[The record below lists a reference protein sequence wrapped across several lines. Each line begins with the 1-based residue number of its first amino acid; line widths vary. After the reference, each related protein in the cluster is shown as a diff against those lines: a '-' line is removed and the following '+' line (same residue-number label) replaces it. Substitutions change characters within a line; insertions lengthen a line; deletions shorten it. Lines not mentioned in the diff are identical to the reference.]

1 MSHTFS
7 RREILKL
14 SGVALGSSVVW
25 PGTIA
30 GAWSEL
36 NPPPGLTQQNTLFKS
51 LKHFYPGEQL
61 NAHEMRISFLGTSPV
76 LRRAQQGSS
85 VFVELGNGEAFV
97 FDCGSGVMANYAA
110 MQIPMSKM
118 RKVFLTH
125 LHGDHTSDLTHL
137 YCFGPQQDGKS
148 PLYIWGPSASGVED
162 PSIPGK
168 YYDDGTLNFCWHFR
182 EMNRWH
188 TESQSFVATRWK
200 GAEGDGYEIIATELN
215 WRTGEKSAPW
225 NTDGTVPY
233 PNPDPGP
240 FNTCTKPDDSCVN
253 PDDTC
258 FNPLGGVAY
267 ENEATGVRISF
278 FPVVHD
284 RNGSIGYKLEWL
296 TEGLSMIFT
305 GDTKPNDF
313 VIEAAKRGVS
323 VLIHETVVP
332 PEVWS
337 VRQGGLPDDDSPG
350 VVTAAGIQEN
360 SHTPQT
366 ACGYILSQIAQQGIA
381 PRLAVVTHFQATDD
395 TIGPALESIRAWY
408 RQGEVTFATDLMV
421 LNVSKDRILKRKAVV
436 SDYAWTP
443 PVADARAKNGTE
455 TPKYYDL
462 SPDNPYA
469 PMAPLKQFSQCLL
482 NHVIDPCVYDTSDYA
497 CTHPYSPSSG

>member
-1 MSHTFS
+1 MSTCKFS

-14 SGVALGSSVVW
+14 SGVTLGGMFLGTSV
-25 PGTIA
+25 IE

-36 NPPPGLTQQNTLFKS
+36 NPPPGLTQQNTRFKS
-51 LKHFYPGEQL
+51 LKHFHPGEQL
-61 NAHEMRISFLGTSPV
+61 DEHEMRISFLGTSPL
-76 LRRAQQGSS
+76 LRRSQQGSS
-85 VFVELGNGEAFV
+85 VFVELGNGESFV

-118 RKVFLTH
+118 RKVFITH

-148 PLYIWGPSASGVED
+148 PLHIYGPSASGVED
-162 PSIPGK
+162 PKHPGT

-188 TESQSFVATRWK
+188 TESQSFVATQWK
-200 GAEGDGYEIIATELN
+200 DAEGDGYEIIATELN
-215 WRTGEKSAPW
+215 WRTGEITGPW
-225 NTDGTVPY
+225 NVDDADNRPE
-233 PNPDPGP
+233 PDPGP
-240 FNTCTKPDDSCVN
+240 YDECTN
-253 PDDTC
+253 PV
-258 FNPLGGVAY
+258 GGIAY
-267 ENEATGVRISF
+267 EDEEKGIRISF

-305 GDTKPNDF
+305 GDTKPNNF
-313 VIEAAKRGVS
+313 VIDAAKSGVS

-337 VRQGGLPDDDSPG
+337 VRQGGMADPESLG
-350 VVTAAGIQEN
+350 VKIAAGVQEN
-360 SHTPQT
+360 SHTPQK
-366 ACGYILSQIAQQGIA
+366 AYGYILNQIAQQGTA

-395 TIGPALESIRAWY
+395 TIGPALDDIRSWY
-408 RQGEVTFATDLMV
+408 PEGDVAFATDLMV
-421 LNVSKDRILKRKAVV
+421 INVSKDRILTRSAVV

-443 PVADARAKNGTE
+443 RIADPRAVNGMVL
-455 TPKYYDL
+455 PKYNDL
-462 SPDNPYA
+462 DKVNNPYY
-469 PMAPLKQFSQCLL
+469 PMAPLAQFDQCLL
-482 NHVIDPCVYDTSDYA
+482 NNVIDPCDYNEVDYA
-497 CTHPYSPSSG
+497 CTHPYHPAS